1 LQEYTRSLV
10 TEEMNLGNLIETA
23 VKQIELDKEKEAQME
38 ADAADDDE
46 AMEMSLFSD
55 NPESYIQDEDYEEF
69 KELEDSLELEDD
81 EFVKS
86 VLEGTNE

>member
-86 VLEGTNE
+86 VLEGINE